1 MILIWSALVVF
12 LGIVFGTVAPA
23 ASYAA
28 EEPSAE
34 TVVVPT
40 DTDGVQRLTMVL
52 DSYSY
57 SPAHVIVQSGRPVEF
72 LLRSVTTIT
81 PHNFILK
88 EEDSGLALDRDVGA
102 GKSAVLRFTPM
113 QKGIFPFYCD
123 KKLLFFASHREK
135 GMEGKLEVR

>member
-1 MILIWSALVVF
+1 MRLRRPFLFLFLVI
-12 LGIVFGTVAPA
+12 GIVAPV
-23 ASYAA
+23 SLRAA
-28 EEPSAE
+28 EEPTAE
-34 TVVVPT
+34 EPVVVPI
-40 DTDGVQRLTMVL
+40 DADGVQRLTMVL

-57 SPAHVIVQSGRPVEF
+57 SPNHVIVQSGRPVEF
-72 LLRSVTTIT
+72 LLRSVTVIT

-88 EEDSGLALDRDVGA
+88 EEASGLSLDHDVGA
-102 GKSAVLRFTPM
+102 GKNSVLRFTPT